1 MSKIKTWLLATRPK
15 TLPASIIPVLV
26 GSAIAARDGF
36 FEWYYLWIILACAI
50 LIQIITNFF
59 NEYYDY
65 LKGADTKE
73 RLGPQRAVAAGL
85 ISPGAMKVASIALLL
100 ITFALGMLLVMKAGL
115 LILVIGIFS
124 LFFAWGYTG
133 GPLPLAYKGLGDIF
147 VLIFFGIIA
156 VNGTYYVFAE
166 SFSEVA
172 FIAGFAPGIFSM
184 NILSVNNIRDIETDQ
199 KAGKITMAVRLGAK
213 KSKMIFVVL
222 NLLAFS
228 VSVILSVYLDSIEML
243 YPLATLPL
251 SMRIIRNLYIREGKA
266 LNKVLAQTGLLL
278 MIHGIVMV
286 AAFLIPA

>member
-26 GSAIAARDGF
+26 GSSIAARDGF
-36 FEWYYLWIILACAI
+36 FEWYYLWIILTCAL

-85 ISPGAMKVASIALLL
+85 ISPGAMKAASIVLLI
-100 ITFALGMLLVMKAGL
+100 ITFALGMLLVMKAGW
-115 LILVIGIFS
+115 LILVIGVFS

-156 VNGTYYVFAE
+156 VNGTYFVFAE

-184 NILSVNNIRDIETDQ
+184 NILSVNNIRDIETDK

-213 KSKMIFVVL
+213 TSKIIFIVL

-243 YPLATLPL
+243 YPLAVLPL
-251 SMRIIRNLYIREGKA
+251 SLKIIRNLYLRKGKA

-278 MIHGIVMV
+278 MIHGLLMVVGFVM
-286 AAFLIPA
+286 